1 MPTLSKLN
9 ILDLRYEN
17 SLLTRINW
25 FDLTPPPLFSLPQFR
40 TRSPAESKP
49 VVFSMHNIP

>member
-1 MPTLSKLN
+1 MPTLSNLN